1 MTHVLTA
8 AICLSPTRHYFPAD
22 EVSGLSTCQGLQCSC
37 KTDICA
43 LSCSCDLSFALQW
56 LLMLPEMGCCLFFF
70 FRTAYQNSFDLAARI
85 VCPFKVQSWNIK
97 ISLFSFI
104 VFFFFPFLSREK
116 VSWVLRRGMY
126 KQGWQPASHLH
137 GWGRDPLSLCPNCSI
152 LASSWPQTV
161 LEGFGESRTWPGLQK
176 HHWTRKH
183 WAGYVHPRWYFLT
196 FWRCCPKCFQWR
208 CLYCVIMNY

>member
-104 VFFFFPFLSREK
+104 VVFFFPSFQG
-116 VSWVLRRGMY
+116 RR
-126 KQGWQPASHLH
+126 L
-137 GWGRDPLSLCPNCSI
+137 
-152 LASSWPQTV
+152 
-161 LEGFGESRTWPGLQK
+161 
-176 HHWTRKH
+176 
-183 WAGYVHPRWYFLT
+183 AGYWGGECTSRDDNQHPIYMDGAEIHSVSVQTSAFWPVLGPRQFWKGSGSPEPGQGFRNIIEQGSIEQVVFIHDGT
-196 FWRCCPKCFQWR
+196 F
-208 CLYCVIMNY
+208 

>member
-22 EVSGLSTCQGLQCSC
+22 EVCGLSTCQGLQCSC

-70 FRTAYQNSFDLAARI
+70 FQDSISELVWSCCSDCMPFQGSIMKYKNKSFQLY
-85 VCPFKVQSWNIK
+85 CG
-97 ISLFSFI
+97 
-104 VFFFFPFLSREK
+104 FFFPFLSREK

-152 LASSWPQTV
+152 LASSWAQTV

-183 WAGYVHPRWYFLT
+183 RAGCVHPRWYFLT
-196 FWRCCPKCFQWR
+196 FWRCCPQCFQWR

>member
-104 VFFFFPFLSREK
+104 VVFFFPSFQG
-116 VSWVLRRGMY
+116 RR
-126 KQGWQPASHLH
+126 L
-137 GWGRDPLSLCPNCSI
+137 
-152 LASSWPQTV
+152 
-161 LEGFGESRTWPGLQK
+161 
-176 HHWTRKH
+176 
-183 WAGYVHPRWYFLT
+183 AGYWGGECTSRDDNQHPIYMDGAEIHSVSARTAAFWPVLGPRQFWKGLGSPEPGQGFRNIIEQGSIEQVVFIHDGT
-196 FWRCCPKCFQWR
+196 F
-208 CLYCVIMNY
+208 